1 MLVSLIDIGNS
12 RGIRLPKAVIDQLQ
26 VDNAFELEID
36 GGAIILKPVQNKAR
50 QGWTEAF
57 TAMHQADE
65 DRLIDESSIDS
76 EAFEWVW

>member
-26 VDNAFELEID
+26 VDDAFELEID
-36 GGAIILKPVQNKAR
+36 NGAIVLKPVQAKAR
-50 QGWTEAF
+50 QGWSEAF

-65 DRLIDESSIDS
+65 DRVIVESPIDS